1 MPTIDLTRIADNI
14 GALSSL
20 QSLLDINNKL
30 SAAQSKLSTG
40 KQINS
45 AADDPAG
52 LVIATK
58 LNARSQGLK
67 VAMNNI
73 SDAKNMM
80 SVAEAGLSQ
89 ITNIIISMRNK
100 ATQAA
105 SDTLGGT
112 ERATI
117 QTQLSQFAQQIDD
130 IVTQTKWNGVTLLG
144 GTLSKVFQTGVE
156 SGETTQWNLTT
167 KHNPGAGG
175 LGISSIA
182 TDNANLDNTNS
193 NALATASFGAI
204 FSGYT
209 ELSTGQYNV
218 AIKNVAAGDDKG
230 NINTVTSNLLPSNTT
245 VGIITGSTAAAGDQ
259 LSNGTHTLNIVS
271 LTDSGSVSFGGGTGG
286 SATLVYNIDG
296 KYQQSVTVY
305 GKGGSVVGLGVPSS
319 GSTVLTAGSGGT
331 DSGLSIYFGD
341 LQNAASNLTGAYQF
355 NYVGKGQAEAQ
366 VQYQD
371 GTAVSVDADGL
382 SGTTGLA
389 TTFYMTHNQTYDT
402 GRGLRIGAGA
412 TNAMAAQSQIGAT
425 NPTVANISFTQ
436 ANLFSV
442 DVSSA
447 TKASSYMSA
456 LDNAM
461 DTVNQSMA
469 NLGSIMA
476 RMDIK
481 SATASSAQINVES
494 AYNTIMNANMA
505 EQQVNASK
513 YQVLQQTA
521 VAMLAQSNQAPQA
534 LLSLFK

>member
-1 MPTIDLTRIADNI
+1 MPTVDLTRIADNI

-89 ITNIIISMRNK
+89 ITNILISMRNK

-117 QTQLSQFAQQIDD
+117 QTQLSQFANQIDD
-130 IVTQTKWNGVTLLG
+130 IVTQTKWNGVALLG
-144 GTLSKVFQTGVE
+144 GTLNKVFQTGVE
-156 SGETTQWNLTT
+156 AGETTQWNLTT
-167 KHNPGAGG
+167 KHNPGVGG
-175 LGISSIA
+175 LGISSVA
-182 TDNANLDNTNS
+182 TDKATLDSGNSLALLSAN
-193 NALATASFGAI
+193 FGAVY
-204 FSGYT
+204 SGYN

-218 AIKNVAAGDDKG
+218 AIKNVAAGDNIG
-230 NINTVTSNLLPSNTT
+230 NINSITAGLVPLNTT
-245 VGIITGSTAAAGDQ
+245 VGVVTGSLAAAGDQ
-259 LSNGTHTLNIVS
+259 LSNATHTLNIVS
-271 LTDSGSVSFGGGTGG
+271 LIGAGSAVAGG
-286 SATLVYNIDG
+286 SATLTYNIDG
-296 KYQQSVTVY
+296 QNQQSKIVY
-305 GKGGSVVGLGVPSS
+305 GFGAAISASAGGGTYS
-319 GSTVLTAGSGGT
+319 GSNILTTGSGGT
-331 DSGLSIYFGD
+331 DSGLSIYLGD
-341 LQNAASNLTGAYQF
+341 LSNVGATLSGNYQF

-366 VQYQD
+366 LQYQD

-382 SGTTGLA
+382 QGTTGLA
-389 TTFYMTHNQTYDT
+389 STFYMMHNQTFDT
-402 GRGLRIGAGA
+402 GRGIRIGAG
-412 TNAMAAQSQIGAT
+412 TTQNMLNQSQIGAT
-425 NPTVANISFTQ
+425 TPTVANISFTQ
-436 ANLFSV
+436 ANLYSV

-447 TKASSYMSA
+447 TKASTYMST